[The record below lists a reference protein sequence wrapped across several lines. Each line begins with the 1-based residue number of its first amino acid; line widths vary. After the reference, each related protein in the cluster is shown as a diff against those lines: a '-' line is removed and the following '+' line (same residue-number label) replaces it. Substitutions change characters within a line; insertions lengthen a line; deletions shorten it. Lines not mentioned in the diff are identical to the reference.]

1 MVTVVT
7 VAVVVAL
14 VAKVL
19 VWAEAIINTLVE
31 ELVIKLCVDGF
42 SGMRIIAVAVVA
54 TALEF
59 AVTVSRSVDKVAVDV
74 LINALADVM
83 IAVLP
88 AVGVADVLA
97 DVDVT
102 ILAVVMTVLDFTTST
117 PLEEEFGC

>member
-31 ELVIKLCVDGF
+31 ELVIKVCVDGF